1 MNKRLLKTFL
11 PILML
16 AFVSIATAIAQ
27 IPQTI
32 NYQGYLTNSASQPVN
47 AAVNVTFRLYTTASG
62 GAPVWQE
69 TQSGIGV
76 GNGVF
81 TAVLGS
87 ATPLNLP
94 FNVPYFLSVQV
105 NADAEMAGR
114 QPLSS
119 VPYAL
124 KAASAETLAGGA
136 TIAATQLTGTLASAQ
151 FTATQLLPTTACAAN
166 QSPQW
171 NGTAWICATGTVGP
185 QGPPGP

>member
-1 MNKRLLKTFL
+1 MNKRLLKTLF

-151 FTATQLLPTTACAAN
+151 FT
-166 QSPQW
+166 
-171 NGTAWICATGTVGP
+171 V
-185 QGPPGP
+185 